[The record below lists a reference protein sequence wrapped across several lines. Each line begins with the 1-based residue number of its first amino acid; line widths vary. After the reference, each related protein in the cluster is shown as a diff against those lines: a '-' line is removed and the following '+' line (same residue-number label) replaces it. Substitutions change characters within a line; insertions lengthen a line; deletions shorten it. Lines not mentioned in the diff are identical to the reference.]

1 MWKYVHA
8 HLNTT
13 AQNGIRSRQRV
24 TELDRQI
31 TLNLIIKVGNLKT
44 KAIHFEYLFFAVKFY
59 ASDECDSD
67 HLSPKFLI
75 CKQFSSQLCGPQ
87 IIGFSELLECDAS
100 INLLQ
105 ISVAINIFAC
115 IIIFLYV
122 CEQANRAQSSPYM
135 QQILLVV
142 NNRQ

>member
-44 KAIHFEYLFFAVKFY
+44 KAIHFEYLFFAVKVY
-59 ASDECDSD
+59 GSDECD
-67 HLSPKFLI
+67 LSI
-75 CKQFSSQLCGPQ
+75 
-87 IIGFSELLECDAS
+87 
-100 INLLQ
+100 
-105 ISVAINIFAC
+105 
-115 IIIFLYV
+115 
-122 CEQANRAQSSPYM
+122 
-135 QQILLVV
+135 
-142 NNRQ
+142 